1 MLLFLGADYS
11 FVIMFFGLIP
21 FVLVCWLIVALI
33 RWLNR
38 H

>member
-1 MLLFLGADYS
+1 MVLFMGVSFFTMLIAL
-11 FVIMFFGLIP
+11 VP
-21 FVLVCWLIVALI
+21 FVLVCWLMVALI